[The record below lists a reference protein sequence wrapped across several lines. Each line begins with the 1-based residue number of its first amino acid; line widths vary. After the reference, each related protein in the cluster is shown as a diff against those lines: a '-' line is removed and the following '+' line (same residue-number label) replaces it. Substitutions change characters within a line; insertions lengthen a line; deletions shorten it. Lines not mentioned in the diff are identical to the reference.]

1 MIVEISFL
9 ASAAVPVVPV
19 TAVTVTSDVM
29 SVPELVINCLEPLM
43 IHSSPSRR
51 AVVRVLP
58 ASDPAPGSVRPKPAS
73 ARPDVKSGNHFCFCS
88 SVPNR

>member
-1 MIVEISFL
+1 MNPGVPLGTMIVEISFL

-58 ASDPAPGSVRPKPAS
+58 ASDPAP
-73 ARPDVKSGNHFCFCS
+73 AR
-88 SVPNR
+88 